1 MYFLHRGDDYIEAR
15 PSGVSKAAFI
25 QNTFTEVYAEEPPD
39 FILCIGDDPRCV
51 RCQISERMHKLLLSH
66 STRIFHLSFVFFSHF
81 LQLQTLRIFSDEK
94 SYKVVK
100 QFVNLLSKASRLN
113 PAIGSTSSTGSTNS
127 RRSSISSV
135 GSTGTWNNNINLISV
150 PPAGTASRAL
160 PQYFTA
166 TVGMK
171 PTTAENYLHQT
182 DNVRVALFT
191 SHVSSQ
197 SRR

>member
-1 MYFLHRGDDYIEAR
+1 MGDADPEFAMTQSKELEDQLKTLLKHLNVEIIRGDGYIEAR

-39 FILCIGDDPRCV
+39 FILCIGDDP
-51 RCQISERMHKLLLSH
+51 
-66 STRIFHLSFVFFSHF
+66 
-81 LQLQTLRIFSDEK
+81 SDEK

-113 PAIGSTSSTGSTNS
+113 PAIGPTTSTGSTNS

-135 GSTGTWNNNINLISV
+135 GSTGTWNNSINLISV
-150 PPAGTASRAL
+150 PPSGTTSRAP

-182 DNVRVALFT
+182 DNVVQMLETMSKTRDIER
-191 SHVSSQ
+191 SIS
-197 SRR
+197 